1 MRESE
6 YKKEFKKIRKD
17 EKRDLK
23 GTPKK
28 ILRQIMNGAEDYSEY
43 LAGRDFL
50 VLYAGKT
57 KELSFF
63 AENYKHLCGVDT
75 ELFAKDFYK
84 KALNRT
90 LDISEIG
97 FSNVHPMELATEK
110 AKALCRMT
118 DMLTE
123 APLIFDEINT
133 KTKKYPFAL
142 TDRKTTLLF
151 GIDAGKNVIVP
162 QSLRGEDKSK
172 TKYRQAYPV
181 DFILYKE
188 HNEKIYSDV
197 AYGDPEK
204 LYGYLSE
211 HKIFKYPVDLEKE
224 AEEMMR

>member
-1 MRESE
+1 MNI
-6 YKKEFKKIRKD
+6 KKLKKIQKA

-123 APLIFDEINT
+123 APLIFEEINT

-151 GIDAGKNVIVP
+151 GIDAGKNVVVP
-162 QSLRGEDKSK
+162 HSLRGEDKI
-172 TKYRQAYPV
+172 KYKQAYHV

-188 HNEKIYSDV
+188 YNEKTYSDV

-211 HKIFKYPVDLEKE
+211 HKIFKYPVELDKE
-224 AEEMMR
+224 TEEMTR